1 MASVDQI
8 QAILPDLST
17 SFIIAA
23 VAHPYFTAPPP
34 SGAPATSVE
43 ERIIEA
49 IFDSAPLPDALNDLL
64 SAPSASLHDSDPSS
78 SAGLTTSDAENEAHL
93 MELARARRQQAEEA
107 TGGAVDPSQI
117 YHKDTSDVVPPMSDA
132 VPQSVRESIMRLVE
146 VQREEQEEEEREER
160 ERQASRR
167 AAAGKVKLDAK
178 QATSRPNE
186 DDDLE
191 EEEHV
196 SARMR
201 GTAAIGA
208 DGEASGDDEDEDA
221 ARDVS
226 LLFSS
231 RRWNAGA
238 DVRPPTCRCRL
249 DRYLSTRTA
258 CSRTYTCTTRKS
270 STATARLDVVRSA
283 RHSRKRRVS

>member
-1 MASVDQI
+1 
-8 QAILPDLST
+8 
-17 SFIIAA
+17 
-23 VAHPYFTAPPP
+23 
-34 SGAPATSVE
+34 
-43 ERIIEA
+43 
-49 IFDSAPLPDALNDLL
+49 
-64 SAPSASLHDSDPSS
+64 
-78 SAGLTTSDAENEAHL
+78 

-107 TGGAVDPSQI
+107 TGGAVDASQI
-117 YHKDTSDVVPPMSDA
+117 YHKDTSDVVPPISDA

-167 AAAGKVKLDAK
+167 AAAGKAKLDAK

-208 DGEASGDDEDEDA
+208 DGEDSGDDEDEDA

-231 RRWNAGA
+231 RRWNAGV
-238 DVRPPTCRCRL
+238 DVRPPTCRFRL
-249 DRYLSTRTA
+249 DRYLSTRMA
-258 CSRTYTCTTRKS
+258 CSRTFTCTTRRS

-283 RHSRKRRVS
+283 RHSEKRPVS